1 MTNSAVWRGRAKRE
15 KQDSRHVRGNRENLA
30 ARKATKSARR
40 EGRAETDRS
49 RGELPGGSMDR
60 QQAVPYVSFVVDDA
74 GSGRELNADP
84 HAIVRESGGEF
95 KHRSVLVGWQCG
107 FEPLFVAVHSYL
119 DVQIDEEDAERM
131 ARDYLEERGWFAND
145 EHNADF
151 IIN

>member
-1 MTNSAVWRGRAKRE
+1 
-15 KQDSRHVRGNRENLA
+15 
-30 ARKATKSARR
+30 
-40 EGRAETDRS
+40 
-49 RGELPGGSMDR
+49 MDR
-60 QQAVPYVSFVVDDA
+60 TQAKPYVSFVVDDA
-74 GSGRELNADP
+74 GAGRELNADP
-84 HAIVRESGGEF
+84 HAIVRELGGEF
-95 KHRSVLVGWQCG
+95 KCRSVLVGWQCG